1 MEKNMGNADRL
12 IRVIIAA
19 VVAFLFYNGTL
30 SGTLGLVLMI
40 FAAVFVGTSLIRFCP
55 LYKIFGFNT
64 CPVKK

>member
-40 FAAVFVGTSLIRFCP
+40 FASVFVGTSLIRFCP